1 MHFKTVCAI
10 IGIILLL
17 CQIGFGERVEKPVL
31 VVYEPQEALIKQW
44 KKSDRFVFE
53 GGSYDWRVPLSE
65 HLRGDNP
72 PDLITLNTRN
82 AQYQTLIKENLLADL
97 SQDGQVQAAFRRLR
111 PTFQSMFRSP
121 DGKIYG
127 MPLLIGMNECAYW
140 LPENWEAAGLETA
153 AAPGSYVDLLG
164 FLEDWLLHPQTGFR
178 ILPKS
183 ELADGMTHARWLLN
197 LLIPLWDAQAQYQG
211 HGTKFNDPAFAALIA
226 RAVEIGQALDQ
237 IAWEDGAKPLFSCLS
252 CRGVTLGG
260 EKVTLGN
267 LIPARIDVTQ
277 EKLMLFGA
285 TLICVRAGSA
295 WEKEAIPYAAKIS
308 TAQPDWARVMLY
320 ADESPD
326 SWNAANPRYPITAA
340 WLESL
345 DECAYTPFLASRM
358 TYGCDLD
365 DLFRQLLNGNI
376 SPAYFC
382 QELDAFYHE
391 PLSERNL

>member
-17 CQIGFGERVEKPVL
+17 CQIGFGERAEKPVL
-31 VVYEPQEALIKQW
+31 LVYEPQEALMKQW
-44 KKSDRFVFE
+44 KKSDRFAFE

-72 PDLITLNTRN
+72 PDLITLNTHN
-82 AQYQTLIKENLLADL
+82 AHYQTLIKENLLADL

-127 MPLLIGMNECAYW
+127 MPLLVGMNECAYW
-140 LPENWEAAGLETA
+140 LPEHWEAAGMEKEV
-153 AAPGSYVDLLG
+153 APDSYMELLG
-164 FLEDWLLHPQTGFR
+164 FLEDWLLHPQIGFR

-211 HGTKFNDPAFAALIA
+211 LGTQFDDPVFATLIA
-226 RAVEIGQALDQ
+226 HAVEIGQALDQ
-237 IAWEDGAKPLFSCLS
+237 TAWEDGAKPFFSCRS

-267 LIPARIDVTQ
+267 LIPARIDGTQ

-285 TLICVRAGSA
+285 TLICVRAGST
-295 WEKEAIPYAAKIS
+295 WKEEAIPYAAKIS

-326 SWNAANPRYPITAA
+326 SWNAANPRYAITAA
-340 WLESL
+340 WLKSL
-345 DECAYTPFLASRM
+345 ETCGYTPFLPTRLLSGSDMSALYR
-358 TYGCDLD
+358 DL
-365 DLFRQLLNGNI
+365 LGGSL
-376 SPAYFC
+376 SPADFARKLNILY
-382 QELDAFYHE
+382 QT
-391 PLSERNL
+391 PLTERDL

>member
-31 VVYEPQEALIKQW
+31 LVYEPQEALMKQW
-44 KKSDRFVFE
+44 KNSDRFAFE

-72 PDLITLNTRN
+72 PDLITLNTHN
-82 AQYQTLIKENLLADL
+82 AHYQTLIKENLLADL

-153 AAPGSYVDLLG
+153 ASPGSYMELLG
-164 FLEDWLLHPQTGFR
+164 FLEDWLRHQQAGFR

-211 HGTKFNDPAFAALIA
+211 HGAKFNDPAFAALIA

-237 IAWEDGAKPLFSCLS
+237 TAWKDGAKPLFSCRS

-267 LIPARIDVTQ
+267 LIPARIDGTQ

-295 WEKEAIPYAAKIS
+295 WKKEAIPYAAKID

-326 SWNAANPRYPITAA
+326 SWNAANPQYAITAA

-345 DECAYTPFLASRM
+345 DECDYTPFLASRM

-382 QELDAFYHE
+382 QELDALYHE